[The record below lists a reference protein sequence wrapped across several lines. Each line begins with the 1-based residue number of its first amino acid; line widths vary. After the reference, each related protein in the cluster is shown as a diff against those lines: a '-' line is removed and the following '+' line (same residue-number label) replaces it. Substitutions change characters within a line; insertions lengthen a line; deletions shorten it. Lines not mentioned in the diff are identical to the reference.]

1 MGGAVSSGVDN
12 DDLVD
17 RLANAG
23 YIRSRLVERIFR
35 AVDRG
40 HYYTETPPIVAEDR
54 DGGTYEADA
63 ERRKAAYRDMA
74 WKFGLLHLSAPCV
87 YCEVVEYLK
96 LRPGQSFL
104 NLGSGTGYL
113 STIVG
118 LILGP
123 NGINHGVEI
132 HEEVVRYANWKLS
145 EFKVSSD
152 ALYEFELCEP
162 KFTIGNCLCLDSG
175 VMQYDRVYCG
185 AACPESYEN
194 YMKNLLKVGGILVMP
209 LNHQLMQITRLSET
223 SWETV
228 SVLPVS
234 FASLI
239 LPVQSNSQNSKD
251 TNQTIKLPPLEPLGL
266 QDSCRHL
273 IRTLIRK
280 KMECEHPILCKR
292 SFVRRMKQK
301 IQRNNEELK
310 GNRRHVNLSRRSE
323 ESGGSRQSSVS
334 EGSSDSCLRSLGL
347 VVFQELEDIRN
358 MDQVLTLIQ
367 VNRRLLGRESPRSE
381 QGILR
386 RSFLRTAFRME
397 EERTT
402 VGEGENLWV
411 NELEDFRDSSS
422 SSTSSLTSTST
433 ASSSSSDSDDN
444 DDGLELFLAG
454 DVIPEEDDEY
464 PSRDT
469 ATAESSAE
477 PSTGSRDED
486 EICESKVKRL
496 RLQNNENNSNS
507 FSVDASVPSSS
518 NSSNKKVRFK
528 LPRNAKSTRGIKL
541 FQSKDEPRLSP
552 SSASNPCPPVSLMND
567 EELNV
572 PISKEPNVKE
582 CKSHSEA
589 SCSDRQE
596 SMSIG
601 SDSHPTVHTNE
612 NVIDEDSVKDSH
624 SSDSE
629 ENSCSNCENK
639 PCSCRENENKKE
651 DEEVPFSSENVCDE
665 NGDVEKEDILDDSDD
680 DKGSKDGITYPKLMC
695 ARIQSLPLPPML
707 KLYLNYQRPL

>member
-1 MGGAVSSGVDN
+1 MGGSVSSGVDN

-23 YIRSRLVERIFR
+23 YIRSREVERIFR

-40 HYYTETPPIVAEDR
+40 HYYTETPPVVAEDR
-54 DGGTYEADA
+54 DGGTHEADA
-63 ERRKAAYRDMA
+63 ERRKAAYRDIA

-96 LRPGQSFL
+96 LCPGQSFL

-123 NGINHGVEI
+123 HGINHGVEI

-145 EFKVSSD
+145 EFKQNSD

-185 AACPESYEN
+185 AACPEAYEN

-209 LNHQLMQITRLSET
+209 LNHQLIQITRLSET
-223 SWETV
+223 RWETV

-234 FASLI
+234 FAPLI
-239 LPVQSNSQNSKD
+239 LPSQNNSQSSKD
-251 TNQTIKLPPLEPLGL
+251 SNQTIKLPTLEPLGL

-280 KMECEHPILCKR
+280 KMEREHPILRKR
-292 SFVRRMKQK
+292 SYVRRMRQK
-301 IQRNNEELK
+301 TQKNSEELK
-310 GNRRHVNLSRRSE
+310 NERRHGDQSRRPEDGRIHSLKDNND
-323 ESGGSRQSSVS
+323 GY
-334 EGSSDSCLRSLGL
+334 LRSLGL
-347 VVFQELEDIRN
+347 VVFRELEGMRN
-358 MDQVLTLIQ
+358 MDQVLTLIH
-367 VNRRLLGRESPRSE
+367 VNRRLLGRETQRSA

-402 VGEGENLWV
+402 FGEGENVWV
-411 NELEDFRDSSS
+411 NELDDFRLSSS
-422 SSTSSLTSTST
+422 SSASSSPSTSSSSTT
-433 ASSSSSDSDDN
+433 SSSDSDDD
-444 DDGLELFLAG
+444 DDGLELFLADG
-454 DVIPEEDDEY
+454 ANQKDS
-464 PSRDT
+464 PSRN
-469 ATAESSAE
+469 ATRHRSSSEANT
-477 PSTGSRDED
+477 SSRDED

-496 RLQNNENNSNS
+496 RLQNNERSS
-507 FSVDASVPSSS
+507 GRLDSDASVPGSSK
-518 NSSNKKVRFK
+518 SSRKKIRFK
-528 LPRNAKSTRGIKL
+528 VPPNIKL
-541 FQSKDEPRLSP
+541 ARRVKSVQEKDEQIPNP
-552 SSASNPCPPVSLMND
+552 SNPSKVSSTNAEGGNASSL
-567 EELNV
+567 E
-572 PISKEPNVKE
+572 EPNVEKCE
-582 CKSHSEA
+582 TQPEA
-589 SCSDRQE
+589 SCSE
-596 SMSIG
+596 KEEAMSC
-601 SDSHPTVHTNE
+601 DSHPLDNAHDIVSDDESTKDTN
-612 NVIDEDSVKDSH
+612 

-629 ENSCSNCENK
+629 ENFCFNCENK
-639 PCSCRENENKKE
+639 LGGCGEDKWKKA
-651 DEEVPFSSENVCDE
+651 EEVSLPSDDVCDE
-665 NGDVEKEDILDDSDD
+665 NGDLDKEDGLEDIDD
-680 DKGSKDGITYPKLMC
+680 DKDPKDGVTYPKLMC
-695 ARIQSLPLPPML
+695 ARIQSLPLPPLL